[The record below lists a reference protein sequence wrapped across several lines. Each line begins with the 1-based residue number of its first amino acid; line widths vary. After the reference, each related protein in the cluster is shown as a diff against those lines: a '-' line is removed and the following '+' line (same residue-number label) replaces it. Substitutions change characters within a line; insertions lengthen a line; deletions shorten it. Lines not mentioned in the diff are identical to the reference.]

1 MTDPVDDRTHRADH
15 EEPDDETL
23 LAARHDPDDRTR
35 LAERRSPDDETLLA
49 ARHTPDDETLLAE
62 RRAADDA
69 TLLAERR
76 VDEETRMAERREASD
91 PPGRGVVH
99 GRADTPRSA
108 STSGTLASRAV
119 YAPRGGEAPP
129 AITRAPVAPPTA
141 TTPAAAARP
150 RRGGFIAITVVGVT
164 LVAGAVWGIIQIV
177 QGGM

>member
-15 EEPDDETL
+15 DDPDDETL
-23 LAARHDPDDRTR
+23 LASRHAPDDQT
-35 LAERRSPDDETLLA
+35 LLVVRRSPDDETLLA
-49 ARHTPDDETLLAE
+49 ARRTPDDETLLAE
-62 RRAADDA
+62 RRADDA

-76 VDEETRMAERREASD
+76 VDEETRVAERREASD

-108 STSGTLASRAV
+108 SAAGTLASRAV

-129 AITRAPVAPPTA
+129 PITRAPVAPPTA
-141 TTPAAAARP
+141 PTPAPAARP
-150 RRGGFIAITVVGVT
+150 RRGGLIAIAVVGVT
-164 LVAGAVWGIIQIV
+164 VVAGAVWGIIQIV